1 MLNNLNKN
9 IKSITKHLPINL
21 FTFNSKTLIY
31 FGLSAYWGVILLGT
45 FLNFKKV
52 IFLLINQ
59 LVDIDILE
67 E

>member
-21 FTFNSKTLIY
+21 FNFNSKTLIY

-45 FLNFKKV
+45 FLNF
-52 IFLLINQ
+52 
-59 LVDIDILE
+59 
-67 E
+67 